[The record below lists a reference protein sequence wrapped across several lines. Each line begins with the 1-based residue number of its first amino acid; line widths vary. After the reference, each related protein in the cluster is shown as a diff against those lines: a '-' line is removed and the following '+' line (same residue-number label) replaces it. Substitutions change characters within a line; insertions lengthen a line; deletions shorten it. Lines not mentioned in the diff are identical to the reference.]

1 MQLQVTTNGTPGGAV
16 KSAARALDLLDEIAA
31 NGPGTQLQLSTRLGI
46 PKSSLHALLRTM
58 TDRGWLQTDP
68 TGSVYQLGIRSL
80 VASSAYLAGDPFL
93 SRAASVMDE
102 LAALTE
108 ETVNLGRLNG
118 AHVVYTAKRESV
130 HPLRMHSPVGRQLP
144 AYSTALGR
152 AILAEHPET
161 VRAGLVPDAI
171 EPITAHTVTDR
182 DAVLAIIDEAARL
195 GYAAES
201 DESCVGVRCFG
212 VALPF
217 ARPAIDGLSI
227 SVPKSRLDGG
237 REDFIVETL
246 LGVKA
251 RLSLE
256 YGNRTVR

>member
-1 MQLQVTTNGTPGGAV
+1 MQVQVATNGTAGGAV

-31 NGPGTQLQLSTRLGI
+31 NGPGTQLQLSTRLSI

-68 TGSVYQLGIRSL
+68 TGSVYQMGIRSL

-93 SRAASVMDE
+93 SRAASAMDE
-102 LAALTE
+102 IAALTQ

-118 AHVVYTAKRESV
+118 ANVIYTAKRESV

-144 AYSTALGR
+144 AYSTARGR
-152 AILAEHPET
+152 AILAEQPAA
-161 VRAGLVPDAI
+161 VRTGLVPDTI
-171 EPITAHTVTDR
+171 EPITAYTVTDR
-182 DAVLAIIDEAARL
+182 DAVLTIIDDAARL
-195 GYAAES
+195 GYAAEN

-217 ARPAIDGLSI
+217 TRPALDGLSV

-246 LGVKA
+246 LSVKA
-251 RLSLE
+251 RLSVE
-256 YGNRTVR
+256 YGNRIAR